1 MGEAARGVVR
11 TRSLSSSMPRFFNG
25 LGDLDEL
32 GTVEVLR
39 LIQVG

>member
-1 MGEAARGVVR
+1 
-11 TRSLSSSMPRFFNG
+11 MPRFFNG

-39 LIQVG
+39 LIQVGGPRGSRVEGGGKAAQ